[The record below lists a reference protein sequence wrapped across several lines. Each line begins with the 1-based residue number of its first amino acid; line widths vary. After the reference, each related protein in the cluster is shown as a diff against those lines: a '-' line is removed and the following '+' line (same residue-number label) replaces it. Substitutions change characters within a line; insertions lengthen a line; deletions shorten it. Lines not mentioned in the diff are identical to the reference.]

1 MKRLPTLNE
10 FMLTSTGVGT
20 PILEIGYPASVEIE
34 YVNIGRDCLIVE
46 VDNERDE
53 EGGEHER
60 KPTSFCN
67 LLDLFH

>member
-1 MKRLPTLNE
+1 MALPNLNN
-10 FMLTSTGVGT
+10 FLLTTTGVGT
-20 PILEIGYPASVEIE
+20 PMLEIGYPDSVEIG
-34 YVNIGRDCLIVE
+34 YANIDRDCLIVE